1 MLKQNKKHVSAG
13 TCSQNVNHAP
23 RTADP
28 KENAYLKMEKRNAS
42 ASTMLTVTLTAT
54 VLVLKRNVLEASV
67 FWTKRGMANV
77 FVGMSPTYP
86 PSTRSARIQMN
97 APNCDVRIRMEG
109 VPTTKTANTNV
120 FAKMNIT
127 TFHCAESMKAAF
139 QHAMMTKSVLKQV
152 TYSIFPQTFSKSLKV
167 KRIRCLNIIYNNL
180 WEGKTIQYKVQ
191 IDVCINA
198 EANRFYLFSPQKI
211 FF

>member
-42 ASTMLTVTLTAT
+42 ASTMLTITLTAT

-109 VPTTKTANTNV
+109 VPTTKMANTNV

-152 TYSIFPQTFSKSLKV
+152 MKRLSMQVSGSKGGFVTDLDILDK
-167 KRIRCLNIIYNNL
+167 
-180 WEGKTIQYKVQ
+180 QY
-191 IDVCINA
+191 ICI
-198 EANRFYLFSPQKI
+198 
-211 FF
+211 